1 MALEKKV
8 MLMPKFVGKPLILSS
23 TDCKQAIQWY
33 KQNRKRYW
41 KKQKKKVL
49 KFSWD
54 RSFKCTVL
62 LLQEAQ
68 QEIKS
73 TVTVN
78 TTDMTSR
85 SETKDGTKETE
96 KEHHP
101 FSLQEEHVFCSFVDP
116 GLILT

>member
-1 MALEKKV
+1 VQTLNKLFSVKT
-8 MLMPKFVGKPLILSS
+8 KRGIRKN
-23 TDCKQAIQWY
+23 
-33 KQNRKRYW
+33 NRI
-41 KKQKKKVL
+41 KVL
-49 KFSWD
+49 KS
-54 RSFKCTVL
+54 RETVLLSALSLLL

-85 SETKDGTKETE
+85 SEAKDGTKETE

-101 FSLQEEHVFCSFVDP
+101 FPLHEKHVFCSLLDP
-116 GLILT
+116 SRT